1 MHLACV
7 AHCCRV
13 DSSLEYRD
21 RSRLLSAIGIVLV
34 LAGGAVAFL
43 GPLETY
49 CFYLFS
55 EGGRF
60 RYEGFGVGSL
70 MFGIIADQVI
80 GYPLI
85 GAALIAV
92 GCGHLMI
99 RRWART
105 LALALLWSWLVV
117 GVPLI
122 VVAFFVLAGTKDL
135 SPAGSMVVLVCLGLS
150 YLVVPGL
157 FIRFYRGR
165 NSTRTFETRDP
176 GPGGG
181 RDLPIPILVLSCLY
195 LFFIVALAMLL
206 LFRGMFPL
214 FGTFLFGPQGI
225 VLLDVCMACLAC
237 LIIGTLRRHAWS
249 WLGSVLFLGLLTLST
264 VLSFSMTSFPALISA
279 LSFPETEMAFLR
291 RMPVQGWHL
300 AIFAGLP
307 LLATWSIA
315 VVSKRYFRRL
325 NPRDASRGST

>member
-60 RYEGFGVGSL
+60 RYEGFRVGSL

-117 GVPLI
+117 GAPLI

-237 LIIGTLRRHAWS
+237 LIIGTLRRRAWA
-249 WLGSVLFLGLLTLST
+249 WWGSLLCLGLLTLST

>member
-1 MHLACV
+1 MSLACV

-13 DSSLEYRD
+13 DSSLDYRD
-21 RSRLLSAIGIVLV
+21 RSRFLSAIGIVLV

-49 CFYLFS
+49 CFSLFS

-60 RYEGFGVGSL
+60 HYEGFGVGSL
-70 MFGIIADQVI
+70 MFGIIAGQVI

-85 GAALIAV
+85 GAALIAL
-92 GCGHLMI
+92 GCGHLMM

-117 GVPLI
+117 GAPLI

-135 SPAGSMVVLVCLGLS
+135 SLAGSVAALVCLGLS
-150 YLVVPGL
+150 YLVFPGL

-176 GPGGG
+176 GPRGLS
-181 RDLPIPILVLSCLY
+181 DLPIQILVLSCLY

-214 FGTFLFGPQGI
+214 FGTFLFGIQGMI
-225 VLLDVCMACLAC
+225 LLDVCMACLAC
-237 LIIGTLRRHAWS
+237 LIIGTLRRRAWA
-249 WLGSVLFLGLLTLST
+249 WWASVILLGLLTLST
-264 VLSFSMTSFPALISA
+264 VLSFSMTSFAALVSA
-279 LSFPETEMAFLR
+279 LAFPETEMAFLR

-300 AIFAGLP
+300 AMFAGLP
-307 LLATWSIA
+307 LLATWVIA
-315 VVSKRYFRRL
+315 VVSKRHFRRF
-325 NPRDASRGST
+325 NPRDGSRGST